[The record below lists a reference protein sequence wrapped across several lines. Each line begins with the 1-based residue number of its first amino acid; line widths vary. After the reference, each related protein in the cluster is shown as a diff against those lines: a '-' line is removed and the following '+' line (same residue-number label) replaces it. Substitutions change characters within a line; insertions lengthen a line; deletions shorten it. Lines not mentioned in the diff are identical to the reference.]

1 MGTPRSPGE
10 IAKTMQLQGMNTRQ
24 ILEILNNTNP
34 ELVESVR
41 SKNNDAAKMVD
52 KFTAAFSRLGDISAK
67 LNTDSTLNKL
77 TKLEQYSQSVIKLVA
92 DNKQTTTIGT
102 QMQTELAQLPQSVN
116 FSVARDKLQKE
127 IKELVTKLNVSITD
141 IMTQLQSGNMTRDQI
156 QQGLENL
163 KEFTSKIAASKT
175 QSKNMFNAEQD
186 AVIKY
191 SALAQRAKTVVDT
204 TPALSA
210 LSALSSGMGSAPKLD
225 E

>member
-52 KFTAAFSRLGDISAK
+52 KYTAAFSRLGDISAK
-67 LNTDSTLNKL
+67 LNTDPTLNKL

-116 FSVARDKLQKE
+116 FSVARDKIQKE

-175 QSKNMFNAEQD
+175 QSKNMFSAEQD

-191 SALAQRAKTVVDT
+191 SALAQRAKAVVDT
-204 TPALSA
+204 TPTLSA
-210 LSALSSGMGSAPKLD
+210 AANVPKYD

>member
-10 IAKTMQLQGMNTRQ
+10 IAKTMQLKGMNTRQ

-52 KFTAAFSRLGDISAK
+52 KYTAAFSRLGDIGDK
-67 LNTDSTLNKL
+67 LNTNPTLNKL

-191 SALAQRAKTVVDT
+191 SALAQRAKAVVDT
-204 TPALSA
+204 TPTLSA
-210 LSALSSGMGSAPKLD
+210 AANVPKYD